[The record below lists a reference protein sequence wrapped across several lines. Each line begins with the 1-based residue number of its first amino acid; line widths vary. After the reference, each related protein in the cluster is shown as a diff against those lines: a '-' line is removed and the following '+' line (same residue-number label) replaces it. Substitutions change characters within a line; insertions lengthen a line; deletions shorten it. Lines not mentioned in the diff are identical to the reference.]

1 LIAQVTEYTLV
12 SMPLSNRFEEGDTLS
27 LDQELAALHRAVT
40 LARRNRWH
48 GGDVLGPE
56 FETFLAAL
64 TRPRPARDDR
74 LEVDPTWRTRRN
86 SWRETIDASS

>member
-1 LIAQVTEYTLV
+1 
-12 SMPLSNRFEEGDTLS
+12 MPLSHRFQEGDVVS
-27 LDQELAALHRAVT
+27 LDQELAALQHAVT

-48 GGDVLGPE
+48 GGDVLEPE

-64 TRPRPARDDR
+64 TRPRPAGADR

-86 SWRETIDASS
+86 SWRETIDSSC